1 MKRLRILEVLGVLVL
16 LGWTG
21 LAHATLVSR
30 IDGFFSPDDGLLHA
44 IVGTSDKKVYDVT
57 WTDGSAPTITLLHQ
71 FNTLIQDVAGY
82 YSPNDHNRHAI
93 VALID
98 NTVWE
103 VYYRPSIGV
112 FVDQLATINPS
123 Y

>member
-71 FNTLIQDVAGY
+71 FNTSNSCYRSFNITYIKLFIIILDKT
-82 YSPNDHNRHAI
+82 
-93 VALID
+93 ALLFI
-98 NTVWE
+98 
-103 VYYRPSIGV
+103 I
-112 FVDQLATINPS
+112 FM
-123 Y
+123 